1 LDGGAITGAFCFG
14 EHAIK
19 EVTDFVTGVQRDSKN
34 RFSEIS
40 DRLYSFYSVD
50 CPQTKKATPKLAQR
64 CQAV

>member
-34 RFSEIS
+34 RFAEIS
-40 DRLYSFYSVD
+40 DKLYCNSTDFLST
-50 CPQTKKATPKLAQR
+50 Q
-64 CQAV
+64 

>member
-34 RFSEIS
+34 RFAEIS
-40 DRLYSFYSVD
+40 DRLYCNPTDFILST
-50 CPQTKKATPKLAQR
+50 Q
-64 CQAV
+64 